1 METIKTTA
9 RIHPLMAAAAVSVIV
24 VSLAGA
30 AAITGL
36 LPSSHSAP
44 QPAASADQAAP
55 YAATQPLA
63 PLPGVPADAGQPQSA
78 AQGAYGQ
85 AAPAAY
91 AQAMPANYV
100 QPAPAAY
107 VQPAPTV
114 IKETVI
120 REVPAK
126 PAHAV
131 RHHASYAHN
140 DAPRYYE
147 PAPRPAPAP
156 AQPNY
161 VAIGTGAVVGGLIGN
176 QVGHGNGRKLATIA
190 GLIGGGFLGNQIAN
204 QNR

>member
-36 LPSSHSAP
+36 LPSSHGAPDPTAAPAPSA
-44 QPAASADQAAP
+44 QANP

-63 PLPGVPADAGQPQSA
+63 PLPGMPADAAQPQ
-78 AQGAYGQ
+78 QLQ
-85 AAPAAY
+85 QAAY
-91 AQAMPANYV
+91 AQPMTASYA
-100 QPAPAAY
+100 QPALAA

-126 PAHAV
+126 PAHTV
-131 RHHASYAHN
+131 HHHTSYARN
-140 DAPRYYE
+140 DAQNNYQ
-147 PAPRPAPAP
+147 PAPAPAPAP

-176 QVGHGNGRKLATIA
+176 QVGHGRGRALATVA
-190 GLIGGGFLGNQIAN
+190 GMIGGGFLGNQVAN

>member
-1 METIKTTA
+1 MDTIKTPS

-36 LPSSHSAP
+36 LPSSHGAP
-44 QPAASADQAAP
+44 DTTPAATLTTAQAGP
-55 YAATQPLA
+55 YAGAMA
-63 PLPGVPADAGQPQSA
+63 PAALPGVPAAYA
-78 AQGAYGQ
+78 AQAPQPLQ
-85 AAPAAY
+85 AAYVEPASPSY
-91 AQAMPANYV
+91 AQAAAAPV
-100 QPAPAAY
+100 QPAP
-107 VQPAPTV
+107 VV

-126 PAHAV
+126 PVHQV
-131 RHHASYAHN
+131 HHHTSTAQAS
-140 DAPRYYE
+140 YE
-147 PAPRPAPAP
+147 PAPHYAPAPAP

-176 QVGHGNGRKLATIA
+176 QVGHGRGRTLATVA
-190 GLIGGGFLGNQIAN
+190 GMIGGGFLGNQVAN